1 LQEEE
6 AANHRGLRRLRA
18 GVVSVAE
25 KTQGELRHFGGSGS
39 LSAVERR
46 QAEQLVERRLG
57 DHDAPTEADDGEF
70 ASGDEL
76 VAESAGD
83 LE

>member
-1 LQEEE
+1 
-6 AANHRGLRRLRA
+6 
-18 GVVSVAE
+18 VSVAE
-25 KTQGELRHFGGSGS
+25 KTQGELRHFGALGGSQPS
-39 LSAVERR
+39 RYAKPSNSWSA
-46 QAEQLVERRLG
+46 RLG